1 MTTILEFHGRFAD
14 FGGVDA
20 YPRPLQRPIPLV
32 VGGRT
37 APAHHRAMSRAH
49 GWYGF
54 ALTPDETAA
63 QLVGLRRAGDMVERP
78 AALRELE
85 ISVTPRGRGSSS
97 GPTSTEP
104 SAPSGLWRQMSMG
117 HLRPR
122 PYCATLGAVFGS
134 PSAASVRHS
143 TVFERPVRSPLGPGR
158 SARVSY
164 RGAPL
169 APVLRWLSVNPTR
182 RDT

>member
-1 MTTILEFHGRFAD
+1 MSGWAIWSRSSAIGANYEQRGAVTDEYLLAMDHLRYDDHPEFHGRFAD

-37 APAHHRAMSRAH
+37 PPAHRRAVSRAH

-63 QLVGLRRAGDMVERP
+63 QLVGLRRAADMVERP

-85 ISVTPRGRGSSS
+85 ISVTPRGRLTRETAAAFADAGVHRLV
-97 GPTSTEP
+97 PMP
-104 SAPSGLWRQMSMG
+104 P
-117 HLRPR
+117 
-122 PYCATLGAVFGS
+122 ATQDGV
-134 PSAASVRHS
+134 AA
-143 TVFERPVRSPLGPGR
+143 TIAAALEATAGI
-158 SARVSY
+158 
-164 RGAPL
+164 
-169 APVLRWLSVNPTR
+169 
-182 RDT
+182 